1 MLKKSRLEN
10 DMGNFLNS
18 TFINP
23 QEESLVY
30 FRLCAAASQP
40 RSCMSIRVVIDGSRN
55 GRLL

>member
-18 TFINP
+18 TFIHP

-30 FRLCAAASQP
+30 FRLCEAASQP
-40 RSCMSIRVVIDGSRN
+40 HSCISIRVVIDGSRN